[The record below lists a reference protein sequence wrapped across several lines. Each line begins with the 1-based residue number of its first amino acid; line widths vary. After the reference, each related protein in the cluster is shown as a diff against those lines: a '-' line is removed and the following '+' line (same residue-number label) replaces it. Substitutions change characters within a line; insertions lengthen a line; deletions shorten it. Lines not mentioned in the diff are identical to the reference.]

1 MGISILSE
9 SGYPGCILLSSIGN
23 FPALNYFMHLPSF
36 LWLWKIAAWSMGL
49 SLLAYLFLAITGIWM
64 LMVRTTGEAPL
75 GVVLPWQRPQMR
87 SLHYIIG
94 ITMVSPVLLL
104 LAVGIVGTL
113 GHFGSLGHSPHLVAG
128 LIVVILVLVSAF
140 SATQISTIKPW
151 ARPLHL
157 SCNLCLLLGFAWVS
171 LSGWTVVQ
179 KYLP

>member
-1 MGISILSE
+1 VGQKHGRLKTKKAE
-9 SGYPGCILLSSIGN
+9 VLLSSISN
-23 FPALNYFMHLPSF
+23 FLELNCFMHLPSF

-64 LMVRTTGEAPL
+64 LRVRTNPESFGIL
-75 GVVLPWQRPQMR
+75 LPSYRRQVR

-94 ITMVSPVLLL
+94 ITMVSLVLLL

-113 GHFGSLGHSPHLVAG
+113 GHFGSLGHSPHLIAG

-157 SCNLCLLLGFAWVS
+157 GCNFCLLLGFAWVS
-171 LSGWTVVQ
+171 FSGWTVVQ